1 MKINWRAVIP
11 VASTL
16 LLAACP
22 APAGL
27 AVHAWYY
34 FAIFFGV
41 IVGIVLEP
49 LPGGAIGLIGVTIVC
64 VLAPYVFF
72 SPAELAKPGFN
83 SASASL
89 NWALSGFSN
98 GTVWL
103 IFAAFMFSLG
113 YAKTGLG
120 VRVALHLVRRMGR
133 RTLLLGYAVMLADAV
148 LGPFTP
154 SVTARSGGTI
164 YPLVNSLPALYHSKP
179 NDPSARLIG
188 SYIMWV
194 AIASTC
200 VTSSLFLTALAPNLL
215 ALEIV
220 KSTVH
225 LEFTWLQW
233 FYAAAPMG
241 ILLLL
246 AVPLLGYWLY
256 RPGVTKGDEVPK
268 WASAQLV
275 KMGPL
280 SRPEGI
286 LAVLVVMALV
296 LWVCADK
303 VIDPTT
309 TALMVIVLMLVTSVV
324 TWDDLMKNASAWNT
338 LTWFSTLVALAAG
351 LGKVGFI
358 AWFAATIGQRMSGL
372 APMTT
377 VILLL
382 AVFYFSHYMFAS
394 ITAHATAILPV
405 ILALGLSMPGLPM
418 APFALLLCMTLG
430 IMGILTPYAA
440 GPSPVYYGSGY
451 LPSNDYWRLGG
462 IFGLIFFAVFMA
474 ISVPWVLFVGQT
486 TFLMPR

>member
-1 MKINWRAVIP
+1 MKLNWKAVAPFVI
-11 VASTL
+11 TL
-16 LLAACP
+16 SLALLP
-22 APAGL
+22 APNGL

-34 FAIFFGV
+34 LAIFVGV

-49 LPGGAIGLIGVTIVC
+49 LPGGAIGLIGVTVVSIFAPF
-64 VLAPYVFF
+64 VLFN
-72 SPAELAKPGFN
+72 PAEMAKPGFN
-83 SASASL
+83 AASSAV

-98 GTVWL
+98 STVWL

-120 VRVALHLVRRMGR
+120 TRIALHLVRRMGR
-133 RTLLLGYAVMLADAV
+133 RTLMLGYAVMLADAV

-154 SVTARSGGTI
+154 SATARSGGII
-164 YPLVNSLPALYHSKP
+164 YPVLNNLPVLYGSKP
-179 NDPSARLIG
+179 NEPSARRIG

-225 LEFTWLQW
+225 IQLSWLQW
-233 FYAAAPMG
+233 LYAAAPMG

-256 RPGVTKGDEVPK
+256 RPEVTKGDEIPD
-268 WASAQLV
+268 WAAAQLL

-280 SRPEGI
+280 SRSEGT
-286 LAVLVVMALV
+286 LAVLVIASLIC
-296 LWVCADK
+296 WICADK

-309 TALMVIVLMLVTSVV
+309 TALLVIVLMLVTSVV
-324 TWDDLMKNASAWNT
+324 TWDDLMKNSSAWNT

-358 AWFAATIGQRMSGL
+358 TWFAATVGQQVNGL
-372 APMTT
+372 SPT
-377 VILLL
+377 VTMIILLT
-382 AVFYFSHYMFAS
+382 VFYFSHYMFAS
-394 ITAHATAILPV
+394 VTAHATVVLPV
-405 ILALGLSMPGLPM
+405 ILALGLSMPGIPI
-418 APFALLLCMTLG
+418 APFALLLCITLG
-430 IMGILTPYAA
+430 IMGILTPYAT

-451 LPSNDYWRLGG
+451 LPSGDYWRLGG
-462 IFGLIFFAVFMA
+462 IFGAVFFAVFMA
-474 ISVPWVLFVGQT
+474 ISVPWVLVVGQA
-486 TFLMPR
+486 TFLSPR